1 MKSRNLTVAIIGRQN
16 VGKSTL
22 FNRLIGESKALVSP
36 TPGTTRD
43 RNYGTSEWRGI
54 QYTVVDTGGLDVLR
68 KDEIERAI
76 VRQAELAMKEAHL
89 ILFVV
94 DLRLGIRPEDRELA
108 RALRAKKKVIIVVGN
123 KAERAEVRREAEN
136 PAWAA
141 FGFGPPIPVSAATGI
156 GTGDLLDLVV
166 ARAEEA
172 LRTPALA
179 DLPTTSIAVVGRPN
193 VGKSS
198 FVNALLGEER
208 VIVSDIPHTTREPQ
222 DTLFLWN
229 PIPSPREPDRDSA
242 GKSRS
247 EPRDGAGD
255 EPIVIIDTAGI
266 RKRAKRTPGIEE
278 AGVMRS
284 LRAAERAD
292 VVLFFLE
299 AGVPIASQ
307 ERRIG
312 KILAEAERP
321 VILVI
326 NKWDLVRGKT
336 STSTTAAS
344 KKIYAELPGMDW
356 APIIFISAKNRE
368 RIARVVAAAL
378 DAKKQYE
385 RRIDDRVLEE
395 FIQNVRREARSGI
408 RHPKVLSF
416 KQTGVRPPRF
426 YLAVREKEPLNPA
439 YLGFLERRLRERFGF
454 AGAPIRVFS
463 KGIRLRV

>member
-1 MKSRNLTVAIIGRQN
+1 MIITMKSRNLTVAIIGRQN

-43 RNYGTSEWRGI
+43 RNYGTSEWRGVK
-54 QYTVVDTGGLDVLR
+54 YTVVDTGGLDVER

-172 LRTPALA
+172 LRTPALS

-222 DTLFLWN
+222 DTLLLWN
-229 PIPSPREPDRDSA
+229 
-242 GKSRS
+242 
-247 EPRDGAGD
+247 D

-266 RKRAKRTPGIEE
+266 RKHAKRTPGIEE

-326 NKWDLVRGKT
+326 NKWDLVREKT
-336 STSTTAAS
+336 PMSTTAAG

-356 APIIFISAKNRE
+356 APVVFISAKNRE
-368 RIARVVAAAL
+368 RIARVVTVAL

>member
-43 RNYGTSEWRGI
+43 RNYGTSEWRGVK
-54 QYTVVDTGGLDVLR
+54 YTVVDTGGLDVER

-172 LRTPALA
+172 LRTPALS

-222 DTLFLWN
+222 DTLLLWN
-229 PIPSPREPDRDSA
+229 
-242 GKSRS
+242 
-247 EPRDGAGD
+247 D

-266 RKRAKRTPGIEE
+266 RKHAKRTPGIEE

-326 NKWDLVRGKT
+326 NKWDLVREKT
-336 STSTTAAS
+336 PMSTTAAG

-356 APIIFISAKNRE
+356 APVVFISAKNRE
-368 RIARVVAAAL
+368 RIARVVTVAL

>member
-1 MKSRNLTVAIIGRQN
+1 MKSHTLTVAIVGRQN

-36 TPGTTRD
+36 IPGTTRD
-43 RNYGTSEWRGI
+43 RNYGIVLWRDVEFTI
-54 QYTVVDTGGLDVLR
+54 VDTGGLDVLR

-94 DLRLGIRPEDRELA
+94 DLRLGIRPEDRELS
-108 RALRAKKKVIIVVGN
+108 RALRKKKKAVIIVGN
-123 KAERAEVRREAEN
+123 KAERAETRREAEN

-141 FGFGPPIPVSAATGI
+141 FGFGLPIPVSAATGI
-156 GTGDLLDLVV
+156 GTGDLLDSIVG
-166 ARAEEA
+166 RAKEA

-179 DLPTTSIAVVGRPN
+179 DLATTRIAIVGRPN

-222 DTLFLWN
+222 DTLLLWN
-229 PIPSPREPDRDSA
+229 DDPM
-242 GKSRS
+242 
-247 EPRDGAGD
+247 
-255 EPIVIIDTAGI
+255 VIIDTAGI
-266 RKRAKRTPGIEE
+266 RKHAKRTPGLEE
-278 AGVMRS
+278 AGVSRS

-299 AGVPIASQ
+299 ASAPIASQ
-307 ERRIG
+307 ERRIA

-321 VILVI
+321 VILVA
-326 NKWDLVRGKT
+326 NKWDIVRDKT
-336 STSTTAAS
+336 STSTSVAS
-344 KKIYAELPGMDW
+344 KKIHAELPGMDW
-356 APIIFISAKNRE
+356 APIVFISAKTRE
-368 RIARVVAAAL
+368 RIPKVIAMAL

-385 RRIDDRVLEE
+385 RRIDDRVLED
-395 FIQNVRREARSGI
+395 FIQDVRREARDGI

-454 AGAPIRVFS
+454 VGAPIKVLS